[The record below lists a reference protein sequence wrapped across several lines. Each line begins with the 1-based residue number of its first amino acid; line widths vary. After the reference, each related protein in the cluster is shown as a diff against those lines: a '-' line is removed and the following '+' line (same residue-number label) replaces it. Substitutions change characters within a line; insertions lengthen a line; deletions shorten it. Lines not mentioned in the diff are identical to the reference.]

1 MDLQEQPASYRYESG
16 MGAESESPSGFDEQK
31 ARNGVRLLLEAIG
44 RNPDEAE
51 LYETWNR
58 RVPKMLETLSEGMRD
73 GEKPMLRMFDAKSD
87 ELIVKTGIPLYSLC
101 EHHLLPFHGR
111 AHVAY
116 RPDEEMVGL
125 SKLVRYV
132 RWRSRRLTTQEEL
145 TRDIATG
152 LAAELDANG
161 VLVEL
166 TATHMCE
173 AMRGVETQ
181 TATTTRETVGNI
193 TDVDRRRFRNSIR
206 RDAEQSGG
214 SF

>member
-16 MGAESESPSGFDEQK
+16 MSAESESPSGFDEQK
-31 ARNGVRLLLEAIG
+31 ARNGVCLLLEAIG

-51 LYETWNR
+51 LSETWNR
-58 RVPKMLETLSEGMRD
+58 RAPEMLETLSEGMREV
-73 GEKPMLRMFDAKSD
+73 EKPMLRMFDAESD

-116 RPDEEMVGL
+116 RPDEGMVGL

-193 TDVDRRRFRNSIR
+193 TDIDRRRFRNSIR